1 MVTAEQ
7 RRTAVTTAM
16 TTAEISERRAC
27 RFTGFARSSQRYQS
41 RRPPDTELRARLH
54 EIAAQRR
61 RWGYR
66 QLTRVLRREGRRI
79 NPKKVQRLYQEEGLQ
94 VRRRKR
100 KRRAVVPRTPMPAP
114 TRANE
119 RWSMDFVRDTLGDG
133 RVFRSF
139 TLVDDCTRESP
150 AIEVDFSLTGAR
162 VARVLDRVAGRR
174 GYPRAIVCDNGP
186 EFAGA
191 DLDEW
196 AHQHGVL
203 LDFIDPGKPVQ
214 NAFIESF
221 NGTFRDECLNEHW
234 FTSLADAQRT
244 IEAWRIDYETER
256 PHSRLK
262 DLTPREFAQAL
273 AKAPSSLTPTTG
285 PSKSPVQSWGSRQSE
300 STRSWRLS
308 VVTRCPCETDGK
320 SATAR
325 AASRAARK
333 NMCT

>member
-1 MVTAEQ
+1 MVTPEQ

-27 RFTGFARSSQRYQS
+27 RFTGFARSTQRYCT
-41 RRPPDTELRARLH
+41 RRAPDTELRARLH
-54 EIAAQRR
+54 ALAARRR

-66 QLTRVLRREGRRI
+66 QLTRVLRREGWRI
-79 NPKKVQRLYQEEGLQ
+79 NPKRVQRVYQEEGLQ

-100 KRRAVVPRTPMPAP
+100 KRRAIVPRTPMPTP

-139 TLVDDCTRESP
+139 TLVDDCTRECP

-162 VARVLDRVAGRR
+162 VARVLDQVAGRR

-191 DLDEW
+191 DLDDW
-196 AHQHGVL
+196 AAAHDVL

-221 NGTFRDECLNEHW
+221 NGTFRDECLNENW
-234 FTSLADAQRT
+234 FVSLPDARQT
-244 IEAWRIDYETER
+244 IEAWRVDYECER
-256 PHSRLK
+256 PHSRLN
-262 DLTPREFAQAL
+262 DLTPREFAQQLITAT
-273 AKAPSSLTPTTG
+273 PSITPTTG
-285 PSKSPVQSWGSRQSE
+285 
-300 STRSWRLS
+300 LS
-308 VVTRCPCETDGK
+308 
-320 SATAR
+320 
-325 AASRAARK
+325 
-333 NMCT
+333 